1 MLKIASCSSLR
12 KRAKSL
18 GTLETSDFRGFLSNT
33 GLTFES
39 FRPSQNTPVKS
50 LRKLLRPLMPFLIPI
65 PPSERPV
72 FPNDT
77 VSTKGRHRH
86 ESQSTEPHGFR

>member
-50 LRKLLRPLMPFLIPI
+50 LRKLLRPFNAFFNTNSSVGKTGVSQRHGIYQRET
-65 PPSERPV
+65 PS
-72 FPNDT
+72 
-77 VSTKGRHRH
+77 
-86 ESQSTEPHGFR
+86 